1 MGRAWL
7 LGLALLWAFPAWAM
21 DGGGAT
27 RAWVSAA
34 LRAELRTERPD
45 LNKVA
50 SLLFPLSQRHGGDAA
65 VLEAASWAGSRNGEG
80 LGCRDLADHLLIA
93 GFLGKSGRGPDLAR
107 AADRFAGCRQDGDL
121 FDLAGGL
128 LFHCAFGPQSGK
140 RPDWLPEAV
149 ERLAAA
155 QRPDGSFAGPDG
167 RTNYYLTTHAT
178 LALFHCEGPAVA
190 IARGEG
196 FMKRALP
203 ILRQGGYLDELA
215 ESLIFL
221 AWMEVP
227 VRDWE
232 TYAAWVKGRLRP
244 DGGLCFRDG
253 PTCAAHWH
261 ATSLL
266 LELEALAAER

>member
-1 MGRAWL
+1 
-7 LGLALLWAFPAWAM
+7 M

-27 RAWVSAA
+27 RAWVSGA

-45 LNKVA
+45 PNKVA
-50 SLLFPLSQRHGGDAA
+50 SLLFPLARRHEGDVAI
-65 VLEAASWAGSRNGEG
+65 VEAAGWAAGRNADR

-93 GFLGKSGRGPDLAR
+93 GFLGKSGRAPDTAR
-107 AADRFAGCRQDGDL
+107 AADRFAGCRRDGDL

-128 LFHCAFGPQSGK
+128 LFQCAFGPRGGK

-149 ERLAAA
+149 ARLAAGQLA
-155 QRPDGSFAGPDG
+155 DGSFAGPDG

-178 LALFHCEGPAVA
+178 LALFHCEGPPAA

-232 TYAAWVKGRLRP
+232 SYAAWVKARRRS